1 MSEPWV
7 LALSGGVGGAKLCL
21 GLQGVLPPGA
31 LWVVANTADDFTLHG
46 LRICPDIDT
55 LLYTLSGRSNREQ
68 GWGLAGESWHVLEAL
83 RELGG
88 ETWFQLGDRDLA
100 THLWRTGELAA
111 GRSLSQ
117 VTATLAERLGI
128 NNAILPM
135 CEQPVSTLVHTD
147 RGDLDFQR
155 YFVEHRCEP
164 TVSGFEF
171 RGVEQAEPP
180 ATLMSQIAGQAPEA
194 IILCPSNPFVS
205 MDPILA
211 VPGLWQTLAAVDSP
225 VFAVSPI
232 VAGSALKGPAAKM
245 MAELGLAVTATG
257 VAEHYAQSYP
267 GLVDYFVLDD
277 SDATLAADIN
287 ALGLQAEI
295 MSTVMQ
301 TDDDKRALGQRL
313 LTIATG
319 APR

>member
-21 GLQGVLPPGA
+21 GLQRAVPAGSLHI
-31 LWVVANTADDFTLHG
+31 VANTADDFTLHG

-100 THLWRTGELAA
+100 THLWRTGALSGGDSLGEVTAALAQHF
-111 GRSLSQ
+111 G
-117 VTATLAERLGI
+117 VTATLY
-128 NNAILPM
+128 PM

-147 RGDLDFQR
+147 LGDLDFQR

-171 RGVEQAEPP
+171 RGVEQALPPEPVIELLADRPP
-180 ATLMSQIAGQAPEA
+180 AAVV
-194 IILCPSNPFVS
+194 LCPSNPFVS
-205 MDPILA
+205 MDPVLA
-211 VPGLWQTLAAVDSP
+211 VPGLWQALAASDAP
-225 VFAVSPI
+225 VLAVSPI

-245 MAELGLAVTATG
+245 MAELGLAVTAAG
-257 VAEHYAQSYP
+257 VAAHYAQRYP
-267 GLVDYFVLDD
+267 GLVDCFVLDD
-277 SDATLAADIN
+277 SDATLAADVQS
-287 ALGLQAEI
+287 LGLRTEV
-295 MSTVMQ
+295 MPTVMR
-301 TDDDKRALGQRL
+301 TDDDKRALAQRL
-313 LTIATG
+313 LDVSAEMG
-319 APR
+319 

>member
-21 GLQGVLPPGA
+21 GLQGAVPAGSLHI
-31 LWVVANTADDFTLHG
+31 VANTADDFTLHG

-100 THLWRTGELAA
+100 THLWRTGALSGGDSLGEVTAALAQRF
-111 GRSLSQ
+111 G
-117 VTATLAERLGI
+117 VTATLY
-128 NNAILPM
+128 PM

-147 RGDLDFQR
+147 LGDLDFQR

-171 RGVEQAEPP
+171 RGVEQALPPEPVIELLADRPP
-180 ATLMSQIAGQAPEA
+180 AAVV
-194 IILCPSNPFVS
+194 LCPSNPFVS
-205 MDPILA
+205 MGQGLA
-211 VPGLWQTLAAVDSP
+211 VPGLWQAVMPRCSRCRPLWP
-225 VFAVSPI
+225 V
-232 VAGSALKGPAAKM
+232 
-245 MAELGLAVTATG
+245 
-257 VAEHYAQSYP
+257 
-267 GLVDYFVLDD
+267 
-277 SDATLAADIN
+277 
-287 ALGLQAEI
+287 
-295 MSTVMQ
+295 
-301 TDDDKRALGQRL
+301 
-313 LTIATG
+313 
-319 APR
+319 AP